1 MLFRIIL
8 MATPSEV
15 AYLQRS
21 GSEFQ
26 KGIKECDINPVI
38 TVHKRNP
45 FACGIVQAEIPR
57 RTYSTILLME
67 NPDAAIPRSIFIT
80 NLTGLVL
87 AAVIDEK
94 ALEIGES
101 LGQDAVYTAAQ
112 GRFRI
117 IYRYYY

>member
-1 MLFRIIL
+1 MKD
-8 MATPSEV
+8 S
-15 AYLQRS
+15 
-21 GSEFQ
+21 
-26 KGIKECDINPVI
+26 
-38 TVHKRNP
+38 
-45 FACGIVQAEIPR
+45 
-57 RTYSTILLME
+57 
-67 NPDAAIPRSIFIT
+67 DAAIPRSIFIT

-101 LGQDAVYTAAQ
+101 LGQDAVYTASQ